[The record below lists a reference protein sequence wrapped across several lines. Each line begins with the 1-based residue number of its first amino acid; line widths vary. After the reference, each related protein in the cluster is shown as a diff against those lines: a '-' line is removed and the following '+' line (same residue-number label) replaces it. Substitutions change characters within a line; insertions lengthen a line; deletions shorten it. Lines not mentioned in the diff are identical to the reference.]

1 MTLNLRHLELM
12 HHYVTKTS
20 LTLNNVDKDGGIW
33 QEGVPNMAISHDF
46 LMHSILAIS
55 ALHIVHLRGLDEDG
69 RRYLGAARAHHD
81 KAFSCFHSGIKEI
94 TRSNY
99 TAAVA
104 FSALLLIF
112 SCGLAQ
118 ISHALHHRDNVDC
131 LITVLAAFRSHFRLF
146 NPVQQCIDGKLIGGF
161 HACGGDVHVDLCK
174 ESTVEEPFRMLKL
187 TNKASADNE
196 EDKAIYHKA
205 ILSLQESA
213 QSVSVYPRLLWPVA
227 VSPEFIG
234 LLQKKRPMA
243 LVVLAYGCVLSK
255 YAPYRW
261 FMHNW
266 AANVTNS
273 IAKLIDPEW
282 APALRW
288 PLDEFGLV

>member
-1 MTLNLRHLELM
+1 M

-20 LTLNNVDKDGGIW
+20 LTLINVDEDGGMW
-33 QEGVPNMAISHDF
+33 QEGVPNMAISNDF
-46 LMHSILAIS
+46 LMHSILALS
-55 ALHIVHLRGLDEDG
+55 ALHIVHLRGLDEYG
-69 RRYLGAARAHHD
+69 WKYLATARSHHAQ
-81 KAFSCFHSGIKEI
+81 AFSCLHSGITEI
-94 TRSNY
+94 TRSNC

-118 ISHALHHRDNVDC
+118 ISHALHHCDNIDS
-131 LITVLAAFRSHFRLF
+131 LLTVLVAFRSHSRLF
-146 NPVQQCIDGKLIGGF
+146 NPVQQWIGGKLTGDF
-161 HACGGDVHVDLCK
+161 NARGGDVRVDLYE
-174 ESTVEEPFRMLKL
+174 ESIIEPFRMLDL

-196 EDKAIYHKA
+196 EDKAIYHQA

-213 QSVSVYPRLLWPVA
+213 QSVSVYPRLLWPIT
-227 VSPEFIG
+227 VSPEFIA
-234 LLQKKRPMA
+234 LLQKKLQKKRPMA
-243 LVVLAYGCVLSK
+243 LVILAYGCVLAK

-282 APALRW
+282 MSALRW
-288 PLDEFGLV
+288 PLDEVGLI